1 MCTELL
7 GIERY
12 NISAVFLLFYFADDL
27 VSEKNGETQT
37 FFLWKR
43 SENDDII
50 MDILCRVVD
59 TRGEG
64 KLWKKKSI
72 ILRFN

>member
-1 MCTELL
+1 M
-7 GIERY
+7 
-12 NISAVFLLFYFADDL
+12 FLLFYFADDL

-50 MDILCRVVD
+50 IEKDNIEIIFRK
-59 TRGEG
+59 GE
-64 KLWKKKSI
+64 I
-72 ILRFN
+72 I

>member
-1 MCTELL
+1 MGKLK
-7 GIERY
+7 R
-12 NISAVFLLFYFADDL
+12 
-27 VSEKNGETQT
+27 

-50 MDILCRVVD
+50 IDILCRVVD

>member
-1 MCTELL
+1 MCRELL

-43 SENDDII
+43 SEKDNII
-50 MDILCRVVD
+50 IETDNIEIIFRK
-59 TRGEG
+59 GE
-64 KLWKKKSI
+64 I
-72 ILRFN
+72 I

>member
-27 VSEKNGETQT
+27 FSEKNGETQT

-50 MDILCRVVD
+50 IEKDNIEIIFRK
-59 TRGEG
+59 GE
-64 KLWKKKSI
+64 I
-72 ILRFN
+72 I

>member
-50 MDILCRVVD
+50 IEKDNIEIIFRK
-59 TRGEG
+59 GE
-64 KLWKKKSI
+64 I
-72 ILRFN
+72 I